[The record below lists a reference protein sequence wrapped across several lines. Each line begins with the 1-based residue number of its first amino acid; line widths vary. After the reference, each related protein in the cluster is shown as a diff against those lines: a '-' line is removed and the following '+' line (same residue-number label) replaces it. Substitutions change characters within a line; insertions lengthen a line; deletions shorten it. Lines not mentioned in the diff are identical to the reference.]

1 MSALSPLN
9 RAFNQIPKRA
19 EKQESPQLHETFV
32 DSGVVDVTNTVDHQ
46 VIYGR
51 RGTGKTHA
59 LSYLG
64 SEVAANGDLALY
76 IDLRTIGSAN
86 GLFDPQSAPIT
97 ERAARLLVDLLG
109 QLHESL
115 LNAVL
120 EDDSLMEDGRFVE
133 KADQLIAAIT
143 SVRVL
148 GEVEQTAE
156 AENKTGVR
164 SGRSLEARLTPQDVR
179 VSGKISS
186 DASSEDRGL
195 HRETRKGTEQIS
207 LNFSDVAKAL
217 RELGGTLSSRRVW
230 ILLDEWSSVPRDL
243 QPYLAQFLTRC
254 VLPVHKFTV
263 KIAAIEQQSN
273 FRTQVDGVTIGIELG
288 ADMGA
293 HVNLDDFLV
302 FEGNEERARSFFQ
315 GLFVKHLHSIA
326 ADTSNSALA
335 QIPGSLVSAGFTD
348 KRAFDE
354 LVRAA
359 EGVPRDALYIAA
371 KAAMKAGQGKI
382 SVPLVRDATRGWYH
396 GDKMTG
402 LTSLV
407 EARRLLEWIITEV
420 IRGKRA
426 RAFLVNSADSRD
438 DLLLALFDARVLHI
452 LRRGYS
458 AQDHPGERFD
468 IWGIDYGAYVDLVQ
482 TQSAPAGVLPI
493 FDEEG
498 VEAYADIDVPMQDH
512 RAIRRAILD
521 LQLFYGV
528 EGEQGPDLG
537 QQTEAPAEAE
547 PVG

>member
-19 EKQESPQLHETFV
+19 EKQEGPQLHETFV
-32 DSGVVDVTNTVDHQ
+32 DSGVVDVINTVDHQ

-64 SEVAANGDLALY
+64 SEASANGDLALY
-76 IDLRTIGSAN
+76 IDLRTIGSAG
-86 GLFDPQSAPIT
+86 GLFDPQSASVT

-120 EDDSLMEDGRFVE
+120 DDSSLMEDGHFVE
-133 KADQLIAAIT
+133 KADQLLMAIT

-148 GEVEQTAE
+148 GEVERTAE
-156 AENKTGVR
+156 AESKTGSTR
-164 SGRSLEARLTPQDVR
+164 GASAEAALSSQGPKL
-179 VSGKISS
+179 SGKLSA
-186 DASSEDRGL
+186 DATSEDRGL
-195 HRETRKGTEQIS
+195 QRETRKGTEQIS

-217 RELGGTLSSRRVW
+217 RDLGNTLTSRRVW
-230 ILLDEWSSVPRDL
+230 LLLDEWSSVPRDL

-254 VLPVHKFTV
+254 VLPVQKFTV

-273 FRTQVDGVTIGIELG
+273 FRTQIDGAIIGIELG

-302 FEGNEERARSFFQ
+302 YEGNEDRARSFFR
-315 GLFVKHLHSIA
+315 GLFAKHLQSIA
-326 ADTSNSALA
+326 ASTTNSDLAL
-335 QIPGSLVSAGFTD
+335 IPGSIISAGFTD
-348 KRAFDE
+348 TRAFDE
-354 LVRAA
+354 LVRGA

-382 SVPLVRDATRGWYH
+382 SVPLIRDATRSWYH
-396 GDKMTG
+396 GDKMNG

-407 EARRLLEWIITEV
+407 QARRLLEWIIAEV

-426 RAFLVNSADSRD
+426 RAFLVNSADARD

-458 AQDHPGERFD
+458 AQDQPGERFD
-468 IWGIDYGAYVDLVQ
+468 IWDIDYGAYVDLIQ
-482 TQSAPAGVLPI
+482 TQSAPLGALPVG
-493 FDEEG
+493 DGEESESY
-498 VEAYADIDVPMQDH
+498 VDIDVPMQDH

-521 LQLFYGV
+521 LQLFYAA
-528 EGEQGPDLG
+528 EG
-537 QQTEAPAEAE
+537 QQAS
-547 PVG
+547 

>member
-9 RAFNQIPKRA
+9 RAYNQIPKRA
-19 EKQESPQLHETFV
+19 EKQEGPQLHETFV
-32 DSGVVDVTNTVDHQ
+32 DSGVVDVINTVDHQ

-64 SEVAANGDLALY
+64 SEATGNGDLALY

-86 GLFDPQSAPIT
+86 GLFDPQSAPVT

-120 EDDSLMEDGRFVE
+120 EDSALIEDGRFVE
-133 KADQLIAAIT
+133 KADQLLMAIT

-156 AENKTGVR
+156 AESKTGSKVGASAESTLSAQGPKI
-164 SGRSLEARLTPQDVR
+164 SGRLSA
-179 VSGKISS
+179 
-186 DASSEDRGL
+186 DASSEDRGMQ
-195 HRETRKGTEQIS
+195 RETRKGAEQIS
-207 LNFSDVAKAL
+207 LNFSDVAKSL
-217 RELGGTLSSRRVW
+217 RDLGNTLSSKRVW
-230 ILLDEWSSVPRDL
+230 LLLDEWSSVPRDL
-243 QPYLAQFLTRC
+243 QPYLAQFLTRG
-254 VLPVHKFTV
+254 VLPVQKFTV

-273 FRTQVDGVTIGIELG
+273 FRTQIDGSTIGIELG

-302 FEGNEERARSFFQ
+302 YEGNEERARSFFQ
-315 GLFVKHLHSIA
+315 GLFAKHLQSIA
-326 ADTSNSALA
+326 TTTPNSALT
-335 QIPGSLVSAGFTD
+335 QISGNIVSAGFTD

-382 SVPLVRDATRGWYH
+382 SVPLIRDSTRSWYH

-402 LTSLV
+402 LASLTQ
-407 EARRLLEWIITEV
+407 ARRLLEWIIAEV

-426 RAFLVNSADSRD
+426 RAFLVNSSDARD
-438 DLLLALFDARVLHI
+438 ELLLALFDARVLHI

-458 AQDHPGERFD
+458 AQDKPGERFD

-482 TQSAPAGVLPI
+482 TQSAPLGALPV
-493 FDEEG
+493 DSEETPEG
-498 VEAYADIDVPMQDH
+498 YVDVDVPMQDN

-521 LQLFYGV
+521 LQFFYGPN
-528 EGEQGPDLG
+528 GRQD
-537 QQTEAPAEAE
+537 
-547 PVG
+547 

>member
-9 RAFNQIPKRA
+9 RTLNQIPKRA
-19 EKQESPQLHETFV
+19 EKQEGPQLHETFV
-32 DSGVVDVTNTVDHQ
+32 DSGVVDVISTVDHQ

-64 SEVAANGDLALY
+64 SEASAGGDLALY

-86 GLFDPQSAPIT
+86 GLFDSQSAPIT

-115 LNAVL
+115 LNAL
-120 EDDSLMEDGRFVE
+120 LDDSALMEDGRFVE
-133 KADQLIAAIT
+133 KADQLLVAIT

-148 GEVEQTAE
+148 GDVERTAE
-156 AENKTGVR
+156 AESKIGNATSASAVGELSSQGMKL
-164 SGRSLEARLTPQDVR
+164 SASLSADAA
-179 VSGKISS
+179 S
-186 DASSEDRGL
+186 DERGL
-195 HRETRKGTEQIS
+195 RRETRKGTEQIS
-207 LNFSDVAKAL
+207 LNFGDVARAL
-217 RELGGTLSSRRVW
+217 HDLGNTLTSRRVW
-230 ILLDEWSSVPRDL
+230 LLLDEWSSVPRDL

-254 VLPVHKFTV
+254 VLPVQKFTV

-273 FRTQVDGVTIGIELG
+273 FRTQVDGSVIGIELG

-302 FEGNEERARSFFQ
+302 YEGNEDRARSFFR
-315 GLFVKHLHSIA
+315 GLFAKHVQSIA
-326 ADTSNSALA
+326 ASIANPDM
-335 QIPGSLVSAGFTD
+335 SLLSGNIVSAGFTD

-382 SVPLVRDATRGWYH
+382 SVPLIRDATRSWYY
-396 GDKMTG
+396 GDKMNG
-402 LTSLV
+402 ITSFV
-407 EARRLLEWIITEV
+407 QARRLLEWIIAEV

-426 RAFLVNSADSRD
+426 RAFLVNSEDARD
-438 DLLLALFDARVLHI
+438 NVLLALFDARVLHI

-458 AQDHPGERFD
+458 AQDQPGERFD
-468 IWGIDYGAYVDLVQ
+468 VWGIDYGAYVDLIQ
-482 TQSAPAGVLPI
+482 TQSAPLGALPVGTG
-493 FDEEG
+493 DEPG
-498 VEAYADIDVPMQDH
+498 SYIDIDVPMQDH

-521 LQLFYGV
+521 LKQFYAA
-528 EGEQGPDLG
+528 EG
-537 QQTEAPAEAE
+537 QQSTPISNVDQ
-547 PVG
+547 P

>member
-1 MSALSPLN
+1 M
-9 RAFNQIPKRA
+9 
-19 EKQESPQLHETFV
+19 
-32 DSGVVDVTNTVDHQ
+32 
-46 VIYGR
+46 
-51 RGTGKTHA
+51 
-59 LSYLG
+59 
-64 SEVAANGDLALY
+64 
-76 IDLRTIGSAN
+76 
-86 GLFDPQSAPIT
+86 
-97 ERAARLLVDLLG
+97 
-109 QLHESL
+109 
-115 LNAVL
+115 L

-156 AENKTGVR
+156 AENKTGVK
-164 SGRSLEARLTPQDVR
+164 SGRSLEARVTPQDVR

-217 RELGGTLSSRRVW
+217 RELGGTLCSRRVW

-273 FRTQVDGVTIGIELG
+273 FRTQVDGATIGIELG
-288 ADMGA
+288 ANMGA

-326 ADTSNSALA
+326 ADTSNSPLG
-335 QIPGSLVSAGFTD
+335 QIQGSLVSAGFTD

-371 KAAMKAGQGKI
+371 KAAMKAGQSKI

-426 RAFLVNSADSRD
+426 RAFLVNSADARTTSFSLSSMPAYCTFSVVAIPRRISRASGSTSG
-438 DLLLALFDARVLHI
+438 ALTTVPTSTWCRHRVLRLESCRSSMKGVSRRTQISTSPCRITEPSGEPFSTFSSSTESKANRVRTLSNNRMMHPQKRSLPAERRLYDARPASPI
-452 LRRGYS
+452 CPSGSRRC
-458 AQDHPGERFD
+458 
-468 IWGIDYGAYVDLVQ
+468 
-482 TQSAPAGVLPI
+482 
-493 FDEEG
+493 
-498 VEAYADIDVPMQDH
+498 
-512 RAIRRAILD
+512 RR
-521 LQLFYGV
+521 
-528 EGEQGPDLG
+528 
-537 QQTEAPAEAE
+537 
-547 PVG
+547 

>member
-1 MSALSPLN
+1 M
-9 RAFNQIPKRA
+9 
-19 EKQESPQLHETFV
+19 
-32 DSGVVDVTNTVDHQ
+32 
-46 VIYGR
+46 
-51 RGTGKTHA
+51 KTHA

-64 SEVAANGDLALY
+64 SEATANGDLALF
-76 IDLRTIGSAN
+76 IDLRTIGSAS
-86 GLFDPQSAPIT
+86 GLFDPQSAPIA

-115 LNAVL
+115 LDAVL
-120 EDDSLMEDGRFVE
+120 NDDSLVEDGRFVE
-133 KADQLIAAIT
+133 KADQLISAIT
-143 SVRVL
+143 SVRVI
-148 GEVEQTAE
+148 GDVERTAE
-156 AENKTGVR
+156 AENKTGSKAGASVEVR
-164 SGRSLEARLTPQDVR
+164 LDPKSPQL
-179 VSGKISS
+179 SGKASS
-186 DASSEDRGL
+186 DVSSEDRGL
-195 HRETRKGTEQIS
+195 QRETRKGTEQIS

-217 RELGGTLSSRRVW
+217 RELGSTLSSRRVW
-230 ILLDEWSSVPRDL
+230 LLLDEWSSVPRDL

-254 VLPVHKFTV
+254 VLPVQKFTV

-273 FRTQVDGVTIGIELG
+273 FRTQVNGTTIGIELG

-302 FEGNEERARSFFQ
+302 FEGNEDRARSFFQ
-315 GLFVKHLHSIA
+315 GLFAKHLHSIA
-326 ADTSNSALA
+326 ASTPNSPLA
-335 QIPGSLVSAGFTD
+335 RISGNLVSAGLTD

-371 KAAMKAGQGKI
+371 KAAMKAGQDKI
-382 SVPLVRDATRGWYH
+382 SVPLIRDATRGWYH

-402 LTSLV
+402 LTSQV
-407 EARRLLEWIITEV
+407 MARRLLEWIITEV

-426 RAFLVNSADSRD
+426 RAFLVNSSDARD
-438 DLLLALFDARVLHI
+438 ELLLALFDARVLHI

-458 AQDHPGERFD
+458 AQDQPGERFD

-498 VEAYADIDVPMQDH
+498 AEAYVDIDVPLQDH

-521 LQLFYGV
+521 LQLFYQSAVGR
-528 EGEQGPDLG
+528 GSDLD
-537 QQTEAPAEAE
+537 QPTQLPTEAE
-547 PVG
+547 PGA